1 VEGGRACGRMVQGPK
16 GSKRRKIRPRSGRSM
31 ARKRVEAAIDHYNAR
46 VEYRASCTG
55 GARGVTSRDRTGD
68 RGETHTRIER
78 DRKRERAREKERER
92 EKARAR
98 GRGKKRETRGSFP

>member
-1 VEGGRACGRMVQGPK
+1 
-16 GSKRRKIRPRSGRSM
+16 M
-31 ARKRVEAAIDHYNAR
+31 ARKRVEAVIDHYNAR

-55 GARGVTSRDRTGD
+55 GVRGVTSRDRTGD

-78 DRKRERAREKERER
+78 DRKRERKR
-92 EKARAR
+92 EKASER